1 MFHFNKKHLQDP
13 SVPMWILKTGG
24 KSYYVEH
31 VDCQSPWST
40 KETPDNSHTKGSIK
54 VKDCLLTID
63 ENNQAQIRPLTIDDK
78 FRLHNKQKGI
88 TRVIVKEGRDA
99 GDLRRY
105 IKDLEI
111 KHGPIKS
118 IGGACSSHFY
128 ITDIMVPSHFTALG
142 LAMAGTTFREL
153 MPNEDY
159 YRIYDSGKDA
169 PAEHLWEEHYED
181 DEEDQTD

>member
-1 MFHFNKKHLQDP
+1 MFHFNKKHLQDS

-105 IKDLEI
+105 IKD
-111 KHGPIKS
+111 
-118 IGGACSSHFY
+118 
-128 ITDIMVPSHFTALG
+128 
-142 LAMAGTTFREL
+142 
-153 MPNEDY
+153 
-159 YRIYDSGKDA
+159 
-169 PAEHLWEEHYED
+169 
-181 DEEDQTD
+181 